1 MRLLI
6 ILSIASV
13 TLFLLSS
20 CATASKTYTADG
32 RVGYSISCSGE
43 VLDWGACYKKAGEI
57 CGARGYDVLSKS
69 GDRGFTISANQF
81 GAYGG
86 SVITRN
92 IVVACK
98 QQKTP

>member
-6 ILSIASV
+6 ILAIASV

-32 RVGYSISCSGE
+32 RVSYSISCSG
-43 VLDWGACYKKAGEI
+43 DWGACYKKAGKI
-57 CGARGYDVLSKS
+57 CGVRGYDVLSKS
-69 GDRGFTISANQF
+69 GDRGATISANQF
-81 GAYGG
+81 GTYGG

-92 IVVACK
+92 MVVVCK
-98 QQKTP
+98 